1 MNTILRTGLF
11 AILFLALIF
20 SSCQNETIQE
30 TPNDPQENI
39 SEGSDLLTY
48 LRSSTSSENNNNNN
62 IEDDCVDFEFPI
74 TLLVYDADWEIMQT
88 VVAESNQ
95 DLWYILDIIDEST
108 YVSINYPVTL
118 IYQNEVILTVNNNQ
132 ELLDAFET
140 YDGGCYD
147 LEVLFGCA
155 IDALTVIDVEIQD
168 DVSPTDGITTF
179 SLGLQFFCN
188 DIEYDLQYFE
198 TIQNAESQTNPI
210 VFPYTN
216 NTNPQNIYV
225 VATTEYEG
233 VVVRSNVFEINV
245 IIVDGETN
253 VDCNEWN
260 VVEALVINEPGW
272 NITENNIFSE
282 NDNVNQYGI
291 SFSSDGSLVYGTE
304 SPSYLNT
311 HTGTYNIFVSPTGDT
326 LADFETIQNAESQ
339 TNPIV
344 FPYTNNTN
352 PQNIYVVAT
361 TEYEGVVVRSN
372 VFEINV
378 IIVDG
383 ETNVDC
389 NEWNVVEAL
398 VINEPGWN
406 ITENNIFSENDNVNQ
421 YGISFSSDGSLVYGT
436 ESPSYLNTHTGTY
449 NIFVSP
455 TGDTLAD
462 FSLNDPNLPINPISD
477 ETWILTACDL
487 VTGSFTFY
495 QYDMT
500 TGQQGDLYFVLSAC
514 DCEDSTFCCLETS
527 LNGKWL
533 PLGGDNTVEPNTM
546 YIFEDG
552 LRYTVYCT
560 ENCDWE
566 ALGIEDAIPTPLE
579 YIYDY
584 ENCLLTTDLNFGN
597 YVTWSTQ
604 FVCDEQVLRAYV
616 VETGAEI
623 IFYRPGYDI
632 SQCDE

>member
-1 MNTILRTGLF
+1 MKTISRTGLF

-30 TPNDPQENI
+30 APNDPQENI

-188 DIEYDLQYFE
+188 DIEYDLQY
-198 TIQNAESQTNPI
+198 
-210 VFPYTN
+210 
-216 NTNPQNIYV
+216 
-225 VATTEYEG
+225 
-233 VVVRSNVFEINV
+233 
-245 IIVDGETN
+245 
-253 VDCNEWN
+253 
-260 VVEALVINEPGW
+260 
-272 NITENNIFSE
+272 
-282 NDNVNQYGI
+282 
-291 SFSSDGSLVYGTE
+291 
-304 SPSYLNT
+304 
-311 HTGTYNIFVSPTGDT
+311 
-326 LADFETIQNAESQ
+326 FETIQNAESQ

>member
-1 MNTILRTGLF
+1 MKTISRTGLF

-39 SEGSDLLTY
+39 SEGSDLLIY
-48 LRSSTSSENNNNNN
+48 LRSSTSSETNNN

-74 TLLVYDADWEIMQT
+74 TFLVYDADWEIMQT
-88 VVAESNQ
+88 IVAESDQ
-95 DLWYILDIIDEST
+95 DIWNVLDMIDEST

-132 ELLDAFET
+132 ELLEAFET

-179 SLGLQFFCN
+179 SLDLEFFCN
-188 DIEYDLQYFE
+188 DIEFDLQYFE
-198 TIQNAESQTNPI
+198 TTQDAESQTNLI
-210 VFPYTN
+210 TFPYTN
-216 NTNPQNIYV
+216 NTNPQTIYV

-233 VVVRSNVFEINV
+233 VVVNSNVFEINV
-245 IIVDGETN
+245 IIVDSETN
-253 VDCNEWN
+253 VDCNEW
-260 VVEALVINEPGW
+260 
-272 NITENNIFSE
+272 
-282 NDNVNQYGI
+282 D
-291 SFSSDGSLVYGTE
+291 
-304 SPSYLNT
+304 
-311 HTGTYNIFVSPTGDT
+311 
-326 LADFETIQNAESQ
+326 
-339 TNPIV
+339 
-344 FPYTNNTN
+344 
-352 PQNIYVVAT
+352 
-361 TEYEGVVVRSN
+361 
-372 VFEINV
+372 
-378 IIVDG
+378 
-383 ETNVDC
+383 
-389 NEWNVVEAL
+389 
-398 VINEPGWN
+398 
-406 ITENNIFSENDNVNQ
+406 
-421 YGISFSSDGSLVYGT
+421 
-436 ESPSYLNTHTGTY
+436 
-449 NIFVSP
+449 
-455 TGDTLAD
+455 
-462 FSLNDPNLPINPISD
+462 
-477 ETWILTACDL
+477 
-487 VTGSFTFY
+487 
-495 QYDMT
+495 
-500 TGQQGDLYFVLSAC
+500 
-514 DCEDSTFCCLETS
+514 